1 MDVKQIKELI
11 NTTNDLR
18 KITKENDGIR
28 ITDLYDNGNDK
39 LIIEQ
44 YAVFTKSD
52 LERQAQ
58 EDKEEAITLCT
69 LNKLLNKIK
78 MWHTNEDDENFI
90 VDLEYFFENYDI
102 KDTSNLLE
110 ESDNNI
116 INYLIDDNVSEIIF
130 KFKY

>member
-1 MDVKQIKELI
+1 VDVKQIKELI